1 MTSTDLYAKLGDIRM
16 CYRQDG
22 SSDAPALILIPG
34 LGMQLIEWPSAL
46 VEALSQDHRVIRLD
60 NRDCGLSSRC
70 GGPFSA
76 LPSGFSW
83 KGSALEQAP
92 YDLTDMADDVIAL
105 ANHLQLKQ
113 FGCIGFSMG
122 GMIAQIVAT
131 KADDRV
137 RSLVSISSTG
147 GESVISAEPE
157 ALRQMESFFFPFA
170 TAMEALKVIRSSN
183 DYFSRGALP
192 RDSAQS
198 IRLAHSLVD
207 RAHDEGGYLRQA
219 WAMTATPGWRD
230 GLAKLLI
237 PALFLHGDKDPCIKA
252 ASAQQMAGDMYQ
264 ASCTI
269 YPELGHWI
277 DDQICAQIVSWIN
290 GNDIAPSNFCP

>member
-70 GGPFSA
+70 GGPFSVI
-76 LPSGFSW
+76 PTGFSW

-170 TAMEALKVIRSSN
+170 TAMEALEVIRSSN
-183 DYFSRGALP
+183 DYFSHGALP

-252 ASAQQMAGDMYQ
+252 ASAQQMAGDMHQ

-277 DDQICAQIVSWIN
+277 DNQICAQIVSWIN
-290 GNDIAPSNFCP
+290 GNDIAPSKFCP